1 VFAIAQGI
9 VVVFFIIFIIGAIR
23 RFRPPAVMQF

>member
-9 VVVFFIIFIIGAIR
+9 VLVFFIIFIIGAVR
-23 RFRPPAVMQF
+23 RFRPPPQFA